1 MKKMK
6 SNTWLSILSNR
17 YVLLSVAFVVWM
29 VFFDTNSW
37 LIHRE
42 LDEEIEV
49 LEQRKSQFEQDIKKD
64 NDFVTQMQDSFEME
78 RYARSQYYLK
88 KENETI
94 FLIEEADSTQNNSA
108 Q

>member
-64 NDFVTQMQDSFEME
+64 NDFVTQMQDTFEME

>member
-1 MKKMK
+1 MDDFF
-6 SNTWLSILSNR
+6 R
-17 YVLLSVAFVVWM
+17 YQFLAY
-29 VFFDTNSW
+29 
-37 LIHRE
+37 HRE

-49 LEQRKSQFEQDIKKD
+49 LEQRKNQFEQDIKKD
-64 NDFVTQMQDSFEME
+64 NDFVTQMQDTFEME
-78 RYARSQYYLK
+78 RYARSEYYLK